1 MRIEQAMNRALFP
14 EKEKGVFYVR
24 FNIDG
29 LMRGSYKE
37 RMAGYAIGRQNGW
50 LSANDIRELENMNP
64 IPADEGG
71 DSYLCNGNLIT
82 IRTAM
87 ENNGASVSA
96 MKTEDAT

>member
-1 MRIEQAMNRALFP
+1 
-14 EKEKGVFYVR
+14 
-24 FNIDG
+24 
-29 LMRGSYKE
+29 
-37 RMAGYAIGRQNGW
+37 
-50 LSANDIRELENMNP
+50 DIRELENMNP